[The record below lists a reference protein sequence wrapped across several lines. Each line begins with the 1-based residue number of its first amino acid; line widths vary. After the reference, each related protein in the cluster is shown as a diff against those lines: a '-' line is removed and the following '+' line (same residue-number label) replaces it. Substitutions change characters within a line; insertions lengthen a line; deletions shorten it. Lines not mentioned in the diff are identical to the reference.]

1 MDELAVECGLP
12 LSQGRLEQ
20 APIAYPIGA
29 AIAGELKRVQFEHVL
44 EVEELGNLA
53 RHLASFLSVSS

>member
-1 MDELAVECGLP
+1 LP